1 MKKSLNGFQMK
12 QRKEQL
18 VRNTRGITDTVI
30 LTNELTGEKISTT
43 IAQMRNVQIK
53 VDMMR
58 NVMELSD
65 SETKN
70 LMIKLITDGEINI
83 NDIRIENK

>member
-1 MKKSLNGFQMK
+1 MK